1 MTGFE
6 QRSGRRDV
14 LRELRDLPRRA
25 LEEPGDVAPGGER
38 PAGTGEDD
46 EADRLVAVELHED
59 GRELVARGHRDAV
72 ELPGNVQRDR
82 RDRAVA
88 LDPEPVVL
96 AHTVAPVSSRNTL
109 RRIFPEADLGSAS
122 T

>member
-1 MTGFE
+1 M
-6 QRSGRRDV
+6 SPPAV
-14 LRELRDLPRRA
+14 N
-25 LEEPGDVAPGGER
+25 AP
-38 PAGTGEDD
+38 PAPGEDD

-59 GRELVARGHRDAV
+59 GRELVACGHRDAV

-82 RDRAVA
+82 GDRAVT

-109 RRIFPEADLGSAS
+109 RRIFPEADLGSES